1 MIIGIIDGVA
11 GISMLI
17 NSTCDVKWWEIAIT
31 SEDSSNIS
39 KDLDG
44 SVVFVKPLPPPG
56 GHLPRPVFS
65 SPYSIPATLRRSPAV
80 SLSYPQ
86 ALSALLFVKGFPRLN
101 QNEEG

>member
-1 MIIGIIDGVA
+1 
-11 GISMLI
+11 MLI
-17 NSTCDVKWWEIAIT
+17 NFTCDVKWWEIAIT

-44 SVVFVKPLPPPG
+44 SVVLVKPLPPPG

-80 SLSYPQ
+80 SLCLIHK
-86 ALSALLFVKGFPRLN
+86 LSLLFCL
-101 QNEEG
+101 